1 MPATVPLLAQ
11 IQEVHICGLCVTY
24 VFGCIHVIP
33 CILCVTRYDYTLMRE
48 VILQTNYFTKFN
60 FSKNYI
66 MSNIYF
72 TKFNFTMCIVSK
84 CRQSY
89 NLLMVKM
96 ILGKNKFVHFSQIN
110 VQCRRLCHY
119 LRRYKK
125 YIFAGY
131 V

>member
-11 IQEVHICGLCVTY
+11 IQEVHIYGLCVTY

-60 FSKNYI
+60 F
-66 MSNIYF
+66 
-72 TKFNFTMCIVSK
+72 TMCIVSK

-89 NLLMVKM
+89 NWWLKWFWEKLNLFIFPKLMFNAGDCA
-96 ILGKNKFVHFSQIN
+96 ITCADTRST
-110 VQCRRLCHY
+110 Y
-119 LRRYKK
+119 LRAMCNICFRMHSCHPLYT
-125 YIFAGY
+125 
-131 V
+131 VCD